1 MWEYIALFLVVVVA
15 VMFLLY
21 RRAQAENLSLRE
33 KLSGL
38 VSSKQSLSTK
48 YGRMSEQF
56 MPFLK
61 DYPHE
66 SQDFRFIGTPVDGIQ
81 FNKDGIVFVEFKTS
95 GSKLTERQKEIK
107 DLVRKGNVEFL
118 EFRMDDKDGR
128 S

>member
-1 MWEYIALFLVVVVA
+1 MWEHIALFLVLIVA
-15 VMFLLY
+15 VMFILY
-21 RRAQAENLSLRE
+21 RRAQQENLSLKE

-61 DYPHE
+61 DYPYE
-66 SQDFRFIGTPVDGIQ
+66 SQDFRFMGTPVDGVQ

-95 GSKLTERQKEIK
+95 DSKLTARQKDIK
-107 DLVRKGNVEFL
+107 ELVRKGKVDFL
-118 EFRMDDKDGR
+118 EFRMNE
-128 S
+128 

>member
-1 MWEYIALFLVVVVA
+1 MWEYLALFLALIVA

-21 RRAQAENLSLRE
+21 RRAQAENLSLKE

-95 GSKLTERQKEIK
+95 DSKLTERQKDIK
-107 DLVRKGNVEFL
+107 ELVRKGKVDFL
-118 EFRMDDKDGR
+118 EFRINE
-128 S
+128 

>member
-1 MWEYIALFLVVVVA
+1 MWEYLALFLALIVA

-21 RRAQAENLSLRE
+21 RRAQAENLSLKE

-61 DYPHE
+61 DYPYE
-66 SQDFRFIGTPVDGIQ
+66 SQDFRFMGTPVDGVQ

-107 DLVRKGNVEFL
+107 ELVRKGKVDFL
-118 EFRMDDKDGR
+118 EFRMGGKE
-128 S
+128 

>member
-1 MWEYIALFLVVVVA
+1 MWEYLALFLVLVVV

-21 RRAQAENLSLRE
+21 RRAQAENLSLKE

-61 DYPHE
+61 DYPYE
-66 SQDFRFIGTPVDGIQ
+66 SQDFRFMGTPVDGVQ

-107 DLVRKGNVEFL
+107 ELVRKGKVDFL
-118 EFRMDDKDGR
+118 EFRMGGKE
-128 S
+128 

>member
-1 MWEYIALFLVVVVA
+1 MWEYIALFLVLVVA

-21 RRAQAENLSLRE
+21 RRAQAENLSLKEELGR
-33 KLSGL
+33 L
-38 VSSKQSLSTK
+38 VSSRQSLSTK

-61 DYPHE
+61 DYPYE
-66 SQDFRFIGTPVDGIQ
+66 SQDFRFIGTPVDGVQ

-107 DLVRKGNVEFL
+107 ELVRKGKVEFL
-118 EFRMDDKDGR
+118 EFRMGDKDG
-128 S
+128 

>member
-1 MWEYIALFLVVVVA
+1 MWEYLALFLVLIVA

-21 RRAQAENLSLRE
+21 RRAQAENLSLKE

-66 SQDFRFIGTPVDGIQ
+66 SQDFRFIGTPVDGVQ
-81 FNKDGIVFVEFKTS
+81 FNKDGIVFVEFKT
-95 GSKLTERQKEIK
+95 GDSKLTAKQKDIK
-107 DLVRKGNVEFL
+107 ELVKKGKVDFL
-118 EFRMDDKDGR
+118 EFRMNEGK
-128 S
+128 